1 LSRLDEISKYINQLS
16 YDLKAEMLVAVL
28 AEHRIDLR
36 EILAAF
42 DGQLKRTWSRD
53 IDWSAVDH
61 FETGDVMLS
70 LHLNRDGI
78 YDVLPE
84 VLFHSSYGN
93 EDQSAKDMAK
103 DSMQMRSEEKETRSF
118 FQPFENEF
126 FLQRVQLAMIENQL
140 FKNLDSQFLTAM
152 ISHFWMV
159 DQDLPENYVDLLKKM
174 LPLVHQITGDFDLT
188 AQCLEFILKER
199 VRIYNSGEDSDDVAQ
214 TDFHLSGVLNE
225 SLLGINTITGNLN
238 NSFANRLICSIGPI
252 IQTETSELVKNGTM
266 DRFLDCFYSYFIPF
280 ELEVDTKYI
289 FGSEQSLLLLNDNS
303 DVYISYL
310 GYNSVIV

>member
-1 LSRLDEISKYINQLS
+1 MSRLDEISKYINQLS

-28 AEHRIDLR
+28 AEQRIDLR

-61 FETGDVMLS
+61 LETDDIMLS

-118 FQPFENEF
+118 FQPFENEI
-126 FLQRVQLAMIENQL
+126 FLQRVQLAMIENKL
-140 FKNLDSQFLTAM
+140 FKNLDAQFLTAM
-152 ISHFWMV
+152 IPHFWIV
-159 DQDLPENYVDLLKKM
+159 DQNLPENYVDLLKKM
-174 LPLVHQITGDFDLT
+174 LPFVHQITGDFDLT
-188 AQCLEFILKER
+188 AQCLEFILKEK

-252 IQTETSELVKNGTM
+252 IQTGTSELVKNGTM
-266 DRFLDCFYSYFIPF
+266 NRFLDCFYSYFIPF

-303 DVYISYL
+303 DVYVSYL